1 MEEVILGSVW
11 IMAHLNHNLMPTQQM
26 MQMQR

>member
-1 MEEVILGSVW
+1 VGLVVFGSVW
-11 IMAHLNHNLMPTQQM
+11 IMAHLNHNLMPMQQL